1 MVNST
6 LHNFIIWIAIGY
18 RVNSKKA
25 TSFRVWATKILKI
38 KGFALDSERLKNGP
52 KFGKDYFNEL
62 LEKIRSIRT

>member
-25 TSFRVWATKILKI
+25 TSFRVWATKILKDGLGNKI
-38 KGFALDSERLKNGP
+38 HKSDVSTAKNYLTEKELSELNH
-52 KFGKDYFNEL
+52 
-62 LEKIRSIRT
+62 IVS